1 MTDIVGYITD
11 YLNALTG
18 YISDYQ
24 DPLVLYLYLIVIAI
38 ILRFYLIVLP
48 LRKIKKKYYK
58 KGMLKSVRSLKKLTN
73 LKGIEGFIAKES
85 LVMILPLSVALIL
98 RYVILGDAPEVDWNN
113 NQIILGFVAG
123 LSWLLVEISQTIKVR
138 KSLVKVLHWYEN
150 PGRVNELLEGF
161 LWTRKRLE
169 EVSKWEIES
178 KPQTAATVNPES
190 DESAIS
196 KIGGFLS
203 SAFETAKLT
212 VQTTLKEAAKVGATK
227 FDTKLQERVQ
237 ETIDEFPVNRKK
249 RLMVDLVSSIWPF
262 IFIYYLLPLLS

>member
-11 YLNALTG
+11 YQNPL
-18 YISDYQ
+18 ISYA
-24 DPLVLYLYLIVIAI
+24 YLIAIAFILRAFLIVIPL
-38 ILRFYLIVLP
+38 LRIA
-48 LRKIKKKYYK
+48 KKYYR
-58 KGMLKSVRSLKKLTN
+58 KGMFRRVLRLKKLTN
-73 LKGIEGFIAKES
+73 LTGIEGFIAKET
-85 LVMILPLSVALIL
+85 LVMILPGLVAIFL
-98 RYVILGDAPEVDWNN
+98 RYGIFGDVPEVDWND

-123 LSWLLVEISQTIKVR
+123 SLWFLVEISQTIKVR